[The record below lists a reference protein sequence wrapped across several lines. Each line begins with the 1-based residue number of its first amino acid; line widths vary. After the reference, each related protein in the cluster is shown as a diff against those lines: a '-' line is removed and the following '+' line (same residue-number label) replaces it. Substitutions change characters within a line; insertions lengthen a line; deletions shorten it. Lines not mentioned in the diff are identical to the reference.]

1 MVHAGNNGIVR
12 VEAGGTG
19 LPEHASLMLCS
30 GPAWSIGDSAANKT
44 KTKPCKLIKSTQDL
58 VHYLEIELEGGK

>member
-19 LPEHASLMLCS
+19 LPEHASLVLPAR
-30 GPAWSIGDSAANKT
+30 PAWSIGDCAANKT
-44 KTKPCKLIKSTQDL
+44 KTKPTKLIKCTQDL
-58 VHYLEIELEGGK
+58 VRYLKIELEGGK